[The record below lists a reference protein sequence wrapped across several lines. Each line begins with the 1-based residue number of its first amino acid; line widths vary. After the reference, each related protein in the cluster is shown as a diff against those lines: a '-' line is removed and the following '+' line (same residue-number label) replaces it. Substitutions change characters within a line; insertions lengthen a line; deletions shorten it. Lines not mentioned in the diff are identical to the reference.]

1 MVAPRRS
8 ARIRVRPPAVW
19 TKPLRR
25 SEGPEVRRARDSRRR
40 QQAQPPEGAVRARGC
55 DAGRPPDGGQRWS
68 FLARSLSVSLD
79 KGPRSTDLEKS
90 AMGFTGFA

>member
-40 QQAQPPEGAVRARGC
+40 QQAQPPEGAVRARGT
-55 DAGRPPDGGQRWS
+55 AGSDGP
-68 FLARSLSVSLD
+68 FPARSLSVSLD